1 MKSIKLNEQK
11 QVQVEEVQEN
21 QTQVETKPNENVEE
35 RRNPL
40 APSTREFKTPSGK
53 TFVHGMAMSRHLN
66 IN

>member
-11 QVQVEEVQEN
+11 QVQVEEAQEN
-21 QTQVETKPNENVEE
+21 QAQVETKPNENVEE

-40 APSTREFKTPSGK
+40 APSEK